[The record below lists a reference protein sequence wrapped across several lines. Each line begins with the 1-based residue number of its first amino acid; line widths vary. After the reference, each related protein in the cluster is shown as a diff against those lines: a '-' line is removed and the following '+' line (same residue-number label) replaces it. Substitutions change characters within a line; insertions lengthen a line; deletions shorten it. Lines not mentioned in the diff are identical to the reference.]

1 MTDKFAK
8 DVVAELN
15 KFRLTPKYIQR
26 QCEIIRTGF
35 SRLKPNDPFLN
46 EIDVFVKELD
56 KLKPLRSLEINEVLC
71 EAARKELPKFRGA
84 SSYKKYKKTSEMKG
98 IVPDYY
104 LAANPAL
111 CADDGAEE
119 PINVLTKTLLN
130 KLDKYKEG
138 RKLLMDPTFSQVG
151 VAHEVF
157 DEENMV
163 ILIFASKSLS
173 EPLRSVPLNPI
184 RNTKNEFLRNI
195 FYRETK
201 DIKNPKHEAQ
211 VYHRIKGDIIGEFGK
226 ISYETYVQT
235 HKSSKM
241 EAAKQPRFRDR
252 GGDRQEKFATKT
264 TNTRT
269 TRNIREKA
277 RAPAPVKT
285 TAKKERITETRMG
298 RRNEGTSSKTETRY
312 ESRTTN
318 LGLRGK
324 KNEGSSVTTK
334 TVTKTVVDKPVEVVK
349 TEETRTKNV
358 GLRGKKNEDSSVT
371 TKTVTKTVV
380 EKPVE
385 VVQSEEV
392 VTTTTTTTKKVVEEE
407 SKPVPVPQTTETKT
421 ETVTQVE
428 EIVEDGEGGES
439 IRKKYVK
446 KKVEE

>member
-15 KFRLTPKYIQR
+15 KFRCSPKYVQR

-35 SRLKPNDPFLN
+35 SRLRPNDPFLN

-56 KLKPLRSLEINEVLC
+56 NLKPLRTLEINEVLS

-84 SSYKKYKKTSEMKG
+84 SSYKKYRKPADMKG

-119 PINVLTKTLLN
+119 PINVLTKILLN

-138 RKLLMDPTFSQVG
+138 RKLLCDPAFSQVG
-151 VAHEVF
+151 IAHEVF
-157 DEENMV
+157 DQENMV
-163 ILIFASKSLS
+163 ILIFATKSVS
-173 EPLRSVPLNPI
+173 QPLRAAPLNPV
-184 RNTKNEFLRNI
+184 RGTRDEFLRNI

-201 DIKNPKHEAQ
+201 DIKNPKHQGQ

-226 ISYETYVQT
+226 ISYESYIQ
-235 HKSSKM
+235 SSR
-241 EAAKQPRFRDR
+241 EARLERGQNTFKQRSR
-252 GGDRQEKFATKT
+252 GGESRFETKT

-269 TRNIREKA
+269 ARNIRE
-277 RAPAPVKT
+277 RQPVKT
-285 TAKKERITETRMG
+285 TAKKERIQETRVG
-298 RRNEGTSSKTETRY
+298 RRNEGTSAKVEKRF

-318 LGLRGK
+318 LGVRGK
-324 KNEGSSVTTK
+324 KNPSGTSSVTTK
-334 TVTKTVVDKPVEVVK
+334 TVTK
-349 TEETRTKNV
+349 
-358 GLRGKKNEDSSVT
+358 
-371 TKTVTKTVV
+371 KTVV
-380 EKPVE
+380 EKPVVPAE
-385 VVQSEEV
+385 VVKTEEV
-392 VTTTTTTTKKVVEEE
+392 TTTTKKVVEEVSGPSE
-407 SKPVPVPQTTETKT
+407 PTETKT

-428 EIVEDGEGGES
+428 EIVEGGEDGES

-446 KKVEE
+446 KKVE